1 MNRLD
6 TIAASIETK
15 YSIEYKKDM
24 PDKLDGLCV
33 GRTILI
39 NANKPA
45 QIQAQALV
53 EELAHQETTIGNIVG
68 QGSIAEK
75 KQEYKARRI
84 AYESVIPL
92 NSLINAYWRSTSE
105 YELAD
110 NLDVTKEFLEETL
123 NYYRVKYGTVMEVN
137 NQLINFANGIQIV
150 DASN

>member
-6 TIAASIETK
+6 TLAASVEADYT
-15 YSIEYKKDM
+15 IEYKKDM

-33 GRTILI
+33 GQTILI

-53 EELAHQETTIGNIVG
+53 EELAHQETTIGNIIG

-92 NSLINAYWRSTSE
+92 NSLIEAYWCSTNE

-123 NYYRVKYGTVMEVN
+123 NYYRVKYGTVMEIN

>member
-6 TIAASIETK
+6 AIAASVEEK
-15 YSIEYKKDM
+15 YSIEYKRDM

-33 GRTILI
+33 GRMILI

-84 AYESVIPL
+84 AYESVVPL
-92 NSLINAYWRSTSE
+92 NSLIESYWRSTNE

-123 NYYRVKYGTVMEVN
+123 NYYRVKYGTVMEVD

>member
-6 TIAASIETK
+6 SIAASVEAK
-15 YSIEYKKDM
+15 YSIEYKRDM

-39 NANKPA
+39 NANKPV
-45 QIQAQALV
+45 QIQTQALI
-53 EELAHQETTIGNIVG
+53 EELAHQETTIGDIIQQV
-68 QGSIAEK
+68 SVDEK

-84 AYESVIPL
+84 AYESIIPL
-92 NSLINAYWRSTSE
+92 NALIESYWKSTDE

-110 NLDVTKEFLEETL
+110 NLDVTKEFLEGAL
-123 NYYRVKYGTVMEVN
+123 NYYRIKFGSVIEVD

-150 DASN
+150 EVPL

>member
-6 TIAASIETK
+6 TIAASVEAK
-15 YSIEYKKDM
+15 YSIEYKRDM

-39 NANKPA
+39 NANKSV
-45 QIQAQALV
+45 QIQAQALI
-53 EELAHQETTIGNIVG
+53 EELAHQETTIGNIVS

-75 KQEYKARRI
+75 KQEHKARRI

-92 NSLINAYWRSTSE
+92 SSLIEAYWCSTNE

-123 NYYRVKYGTVMEVN
+123 NYYRIKYGTIVEVD

-150 DASN
+150 EVSD

>member
-33 GRTILI
+33 GQTILI

-110 NLDVTKEFLEETL
+110 SLDVTKEFLEETL

>member
-1 MNRLD
+1 ML
-6 TIAASIETK
+6 
-15 YSIEYKKDM
+15 KK
-24 PDKLDGLCV
+24 K
-33 GRTILI
+33 R
-39 NANKPA
+39 
-45 QIQAQALV
+45 
-53 EELAHQETTIGNIVG
+53 
-68 QGSIAEK
+68 
-75 KQEYKARRI
+75 EYKARRI

-110 NLDVTKEFLEETL
+110 SLDVTKEFLEETL